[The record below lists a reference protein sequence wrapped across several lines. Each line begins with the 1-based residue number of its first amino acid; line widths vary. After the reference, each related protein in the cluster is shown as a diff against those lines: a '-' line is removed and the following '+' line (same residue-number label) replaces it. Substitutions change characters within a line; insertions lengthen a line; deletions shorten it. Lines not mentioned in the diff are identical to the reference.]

1 MIRPLRTQPV
11 NDYPTSDGKP
21 MAETELHR
29 NLMVD
34 LLQTLQWWFRDRPDM
49 CVTGD
54 LLVFY
59 EKGDKRRHVAPDVFV
74 VPDVGNHLR
83 ENYLLW
89 EEGGGLDFVIEVTS
103 SSTRREDTGKK
114 SRLYAEKLGVR
125 EYVLFDPRGDYLE
138 PSFQAFR
145 RTRDAFRPARLTD
158 GRFSSRV
165 LGLDLERD
173 GTQLRF
179 RNPATGERLMTPAE
193 LRAAETA
200 RADAE
205 TERADAA
212 EAELARLRQELA
224 RLRGGRN
231 GS

>member
-1 MIRPLRTQPV
+1 MIRPLRTQPR

-34 LLQTLQWWFRDRPDM
+34 ILQTLQWWFRDRPDV

-59 EKGDKRRHVAPDVFV
+59 EKGDRRRHVAPDVFV
-74 VPDVGNHLR
+74 VPGVGNHLR

-89 EEGGGLDFVIEVTS
+89 EEGGGLDLVIEVTS
-103 SSTRREDTGKK
+103 SSTRREDTGRK
-114 SRLYAEKLGVR
+114 SRLYAEKLAVR
-125 EYVLFDPRGDYLE
+125 EYVLFDPREEYLE
-138 PSFQAFR
+138 PSFQAYR
-145 RTRDAFRPARLTD
+145 RSGEVFRPARLVD
-158 GRFSSRV
+158 GRFTSKV
-165 LGLDLERD
+165 LGLGLERD

-179 RNPATGERLMTPAE
+179 RDPTTGERLPTPAE
-193 LRAAETA
+193 RLATEASRAEAEA
-200 RADAE
+200 A
-205 TERADAA
+205 RADAA
-212 EAELARLRQELA
+212 EAELARLKSELA